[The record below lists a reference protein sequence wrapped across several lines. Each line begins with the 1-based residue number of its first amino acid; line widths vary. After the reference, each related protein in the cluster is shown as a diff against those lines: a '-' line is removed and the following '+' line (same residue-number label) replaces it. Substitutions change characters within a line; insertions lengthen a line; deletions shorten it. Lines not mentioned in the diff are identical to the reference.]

1 MDTGLM
7 IKRIELL
14 CAQRSISKKTAF
26 VESGVGK
33 NFEYNLKT
41 SNASKKNLQILA
53 QYFDVPVEYLTGE
66 IGEEELEAQNTT
78 EVIEWL
84 EDNGF
89 EYSTDDYDRVIIG
102 KNGKYNYY
110 SSGEFDSLCHQIK
123 EESRDGFE
131 FVMRD
136 HFSSFSTSSVTDCDY
151 PVSGETNMLFENIVK
166 AAERANITISAIEK
180 ACGFGNGTIGKWKTS
195 IPKVDKLHKVAQ
207 LLGKPIEYFLT
218 GEDTVTHNNNN
229 ILTNSINESANSVL
243 FVSEKGNGLSKQ
255 EIELVAT
262 YRKMNIKQQMKMIN
276 YLIEL
281 SEEE

>member
-7 IKRIELL
+7 IKRIEQL
-14 CAQRSISKKTAF
+14 CARRNISKKTAF

-89 EYSTDDYDRVIIG
+89 EYSTNEHDTVVIG
-102 KNGKYNYY
+102 KNGKYQYY
-110 SSGEFDSLCHQIK
+110 SQFQFQDLCRQIK

-136 HFSSFSTSSVTDCDY
+136 HFSSLSDSASSAPAPDITSIDFAL
-151 PVSGETNMLFENIVK
+151 SGE
-166 AAERANITISAIEK
+166 IS
-180 ACGFGNGTIGKWKTS
+180 
-195 IPKVDKLHKVAQ
+195 Q
-207 LLGKPIEYFLT
+207 
-218 GEDTVTHNNNN
+218 
-229 ILTNSINESANSVL
+229 
-243 FVSEKGNGLSKQ
+243 
-255 EIELVAT
+255 
-262 YRKMNIKQQMKMIN
+262 
-276 YLIEL
+276 L
-281 SEEE
+281 SEAEKKDILDYIRFKRQQRK